1 MTITAEAMPILRDA
15 GVDIEAAI
23 HAGDRVTIRVRSG
36 SSLRDGQEY
45 REKTGRAVM
54 RGSAGWVLNMGGQY
68 GTPAI
73 ANAENIVYV
82 GPKKGRRHETRS
94 ELR

>member
-23 HAGDRVTIRVRSG
+23 HAGDRVTIRIPAG
-36 SSLRDGQEY
+36 ISLREGRQY
-45 REKTGRAVM
+45 SEKTGRAVM
-54 RGSAGWVLNMGGQY
+54 RGPAGWVLNMGGAH

-73 ANAENIVYV
+73 ANADNIVYV
-82 GPKKGRRHETRS
+82 GAKKGRG
-94 ELR
+94 

>member
-36 SSLRDGQEY
+36 NSLQNGQEY
-45 REKTGRAVM
+45 CEKAGRAAM
-54 RGSAGWVLNMGGQY
+54 HGSAGWVLNMAP
-68 GTPAI
+68 GTPICVCSMRTAP
-73 ANAENIVYV
+73 ARAR
-82 GPKKGRRHETRS
+82 PAAT
-94 ELR
+94 